1 MKTEKEI
8 YIQKTFFQTAAPP
21 YAASLFFLFMALYC
35 LLSQKPLSWAV
46 LLLVIGLLLIML
58 GVKKTKQNTEH
69 ILRFIQEE
77 SVLRHKC
84 SPPLTVDGLLD
95 SLRQE
100 GFEVMEYPFGN
111 YYCRRNIDPKHT
123 VHFFVANNDTPDCP
137 EAESYSALFVRTV
150 CEVGM
155 AAGWQYLLDLEYGPR
170 LEREAPQYI
179 QAVREGIMHDK
190 QGVFIGLRLAY
201 DTQDHILYCAEAVTR
216 IIWHK
221 SEVLAIYA
229 NELLER
235 LFLPP
240 VSGVHQS

>member
-1 MKTEKEI
+1 MKAEKGI
-8 YIQKTFFQTAAPP
+8 YIQKTFFRTAAPP
-21 YAASLFFLFMALYC
+21 YVASLVFLVMALYC
-35 LLSQKPLSWAV
+35 ILSQKPLSWAV

-58 GVKKTKQNTEH
+58 GVRRTKQNTEH
-69 ILRFIQEE
+69 ILWFVREK
-77 SVLRHKC
+77 SALCHKY
-84 SPPLTVDGLLD
+84 SPPLTIDGLLD
-95 SLRQE
+95 DLKQE

-111 YYCRRNIDPKHT
+111 YYCRRNIDPKRT
-123 VHFFVANNDTPDCP
+123 IHFFVANNDTPDCP
-137 EAESYSALFVRTV
+137 EAESYSVLFVRTV

-190 QGVFIGLRLAY
+190 QGIFIGFRLAY

-221 SEVLAIYA
+221 SEVLAIYTS
-229 NELLER
+229 ELLER

-240 VSGVHQS
+240 GSGVRQL